1 MKFTLFGSTPS
12 AIQATFTPAP
22 VMPSERAVGWRGLS
36 EAVLV
41 SSSPSGASCTWP
53 FGPQAPGITLG
64 VSDVL
69 LLAEASGCPISA
81 PWMVTS
87 GMTSATEGFAVSCAS
102 SPAETVAANASIS
115 R

>member
-1 MKFTLFGSTPS
+1 MKLTLFGSTPS

-41 SSSPSGASCTWP
+41 SDRPSGSSCTWP

-64 VSDVL
+64 VSDVGW
-69 LLAEASGCPISA
+69 LA
-81 PWMVTS
+81 
-87 GMTSATEGFAVSCAS
+87 
-102 SPAETVAANASIS
+102 
-115 R
+115 